1 MLTHWPSNLNY
12 SARSTNN
19 RAVLEALRWMPIWEL
34 LCIALLLRPDDESA
48 PVECDPKFLREFFD
62 VKYPQFSPLIGDV
75 VMSDVAKKGV
85 STLPG
90 FCFAVPRLH
99 EGGRT
104 VILGDAIYGNF
115 MVLSLNYFF
124 LSSSSYGMGANSG
137 LEDVSILSDA
147 LNSTPDL
154 PSAVQQFTKQRATD
168 SRALITLLRGMDRP
182 GKIGTMQFVFPLIQD
197 SIFHKLS
204 PKIFDP
210 SMFGMFHIEGAL
222 IIGTGISLFGK
233 GVKYSVRA
241 SANATCRSD
250 VVISVGMLCSAV
262 LVSLVGNMAA
272 KRSSVA

>member
-1 MLTHWPSNLNY
+1 
-12 SARSTNN
+12 
-19 RAVLEALRWMPIWEL
+19 MPIWEL

-104 VILGDAIYGNF
+104 VILGDAVHTVKPY
-115 MVLSLNYFF
+115 
-124 LSSSSYGMGANSG
+124 YGMGANSG

-210 SMFGMFHIEGAL
+210 SMFGMFHIEG
-222 IIGTGISLFGK
+222 
-233 GVKYSVRA
+233 
-241 SANATCRSD
+241 
-250 VVISVGMLCSAV
+250 VGFHEIQ
-262 LVSLVGNMAA
+262 
-272 KRSSVA
+272 